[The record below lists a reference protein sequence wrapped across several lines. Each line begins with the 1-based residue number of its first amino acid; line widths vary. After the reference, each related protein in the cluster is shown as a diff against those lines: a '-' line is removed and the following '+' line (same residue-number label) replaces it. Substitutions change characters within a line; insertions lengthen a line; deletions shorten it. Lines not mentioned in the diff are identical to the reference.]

1 MQDNFELNGLKIKVI
16 VVGMVQTNCY
26 ILSNVKTKQAVILDP
41 GDQAERILSY
51 IQSEGLELETIL
63 LTHGHFDHITG
74 VQGILAEKNVPVYA
88 YEAEQDLLEDAN
100 LNCSAQVGRSAA
112 VLGAKFLKADETVKA
127 AGFDAKLI
135 ATPGHTKGSCC
146 FYFDKNQCLF
156 SGDTLFLESVGRT
169 DLPTGNGSAIIQSVN
184 DLMKLPDDTYVFPGH
199 GNATCV
205 KYERAN
211 NPYVNDLA

>member
-1 MQDNFELNGLKIKVI
+1 MQDNFELNGLKIKAI
-16 VVGMVQTNCY
+16 IVGMVQTNCY

-41 GDQAERILSY
+41 GDEAERILSY
-51 IQSEGLELETIL
+51 LQNEGLELEAIL
-63 LTHGHFDHITG
+63 LTHGHFDHIIG
-74 VQGILAEKNVPVYA
+74 VQGILAQKNIPVYA

-100 LNCSAQVGRSAA
+100 LNCSIQVGRAA
-112 VLGAKFLKADETVKA
+112 TVMGAKLLKADAAVKA

-146 FYFDKNQCLF
+146 FYFEKNQSLF

-169 DLPTGNGSAIIQSVN
+169 DLPTGNGSAIIQSVKG
-184 DLMKLPDDTYVFPGH
+184 LMKLPDDTYVFPGH
-199 GNATCV
+199 GDVTCV

-211 NPYVNDLA
+211 NPYVNELA